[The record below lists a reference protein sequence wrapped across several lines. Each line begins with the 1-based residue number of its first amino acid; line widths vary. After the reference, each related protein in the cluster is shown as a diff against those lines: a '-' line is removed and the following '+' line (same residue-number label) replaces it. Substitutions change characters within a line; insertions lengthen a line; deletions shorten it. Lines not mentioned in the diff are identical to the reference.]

1 MADISKSLKDAV
13 DKGKELVEKELLG
26 KGKDSADKAKDS
38 AGKAKDSADKAKDA
52 TDKAKDAPDKAKESL
67 NKAKDKAEKVQKGVE
82 KIAKSF
88 SGKKDDKKKEKEPDP
103 IDYRKMIPSFRFY
116 VSFVKDGEKEKYA
129 KKAFKKAE
137 DLPPGI
143 AFSEVSGL
151 SLEIQTEDFMEG
163 GGNGYTIRLPKPPK
177 AKNLVLKRALAAV
190 PPEEIAWARKAVE
203 SFDFET
209 RTVIVSI
216 INYGGDPVKTWNF
229 ERAYPVK
236 LSLSDLGST
245 KNEIVIETLE
255 LAYMKFSLMDNDTQN
270 T

>member
-1 MADISKSLKDAV
+1 MADITKTVKDAV
-13 DKGKELVEKELLG
+13 DKGKDLLG
-26 KGKDSADKAKDS
+26 IGKDSVDK
-38 AGKAKDSADKAKDA
+38 GKDSADKAKDA
-52 TDKAKDAPDKAKESL
+52 TDKAKSAPDQAKDAV
-67 NKAKDKAEKVQKGVE
+67 NKAKDNVE
-82 KIAKSF
+82 KASKAVEKYANSIT
-88 SGKKDDKKKEKEPDP
+88 GKKDDKKKEKKEPDP

-116 VSFVKDGEKEKYA
+116 VSFVKDGDKEKYA

-177 AKNLVLKRALAAV
+177 AKNLVLKRALTAV
-190 PPEEIAWARKAVE
+190 APEEISWARKAVE

-236 LSLSDLGST
+236 LSLSDLGAS

>member
-1 MADISKSLKDAV
+1 MAADISKTVKDAV
-13 DKGKELVEKELLG
+13 DKGKDLLG
-26 KGKDSADKAKDS
+26 IGKDSVEKGKDSADKATS
-38 AGKAKDSADKAKDA
+38 AADKAKNAPDQA
-52 TDKAKDAPDKAKESL
+52 KGAVDKAKDK
-67 NKAKDKAEKVQKGVE
+67 VE
-82 KIAKSF
+82 KASKAIEKYTKSLT
-88 SGKKDDKKKEKEPDP
+88 GKKEDKKEDKKKEKEPDP

-116 VSFVKDGEKEKYA
+116 VSFVKDGDKEKYA

-151 SLEIQTEDFMEG
+151 SLELQTEDFMEG

-177 AKNLVLKRALAAV
+177 AKNLVLKRALTAV
-190 PPEEIAWARKAVE
+190 APEEISWARKAVE
-203 SFDFET
+203 SFNFET

-216 INYGGDPVKTWNF
+216 INYGGDPVKTWNC
-229 ERAYPVK
+229 ESAYPVK
-236 LSLSDLGST
+236 LSLSDLGAS

>member
-1 MADISKSLKDAV
+1 MADITKTVKDAV
-13 DKGKELVEKELLG
+13 DKGKDLLG
-26 KGKDSADKAKDS
+26 VGKDSVNKGKGNIDKTKGAVDKAKG
-38 AGKAKDSADKAKDA
+38 AVDKAKG
-52 TDKAKDAPDKAKESL
+52 APDKAEDAVKKAEDAV
-67 NKAKDKAEKVQKGVE
+67 NKAPKSVE
-82 KIAKSF
+82 KFGNSLL
-88 SGKKDDKKKEKEPDP
+88 GKKEEKKKEEKKEDP
-103 IDYRKMIPSFRFY
+103 VDYRKMIPSFRFY

-129 KKAFKKAE
+129 DKVFKKAE

-143 AFSEVSGL
+143 TFSEVSGL

-190 PPEEIAWARKAVE
+190 APEEIEWARKAVE

-236 LSLSDLGST
+236 LSLSDLGAS

-255 LAYMKFSLMDNDTQN
+255 LAYMRFSLV
-270 T
+270 